1 VTETAF
7 SAGVR
12 RGVRECRRI
21 VNVAPFD
28 KSLEARFQTEQI
40 RTSCTFL
47 GVASLVGFLAYAF
60 YFVLFFFNLTT
71 YPDAGHTV
79 QSRLITSAISLYFG
93 FTAFV
98 LLFSKQGERV
108 KELVALSFAYVIVL
122 LVPIVDLFRPA
133 NKVGYDLI
141 VMSSTLLCIAGA
153 SRFTH
158 RNACTWLIVGVST
171 YFFVQFFLFGIFGP
185 DSIEIASNPTLVT
198 GKLRGLLYFQVVQ
211 AAGFAYMIFR
221 VIEARERVL
230 FLRERQLEKAA
241 EDRLHLLQGIGHD
254 LRQPMTALMLHS
266 DYARQCARTSDFQ
279 RMDESLRVIEDNL
292 HLMNSELTQVTE
304 LTASA
309 DPSAKLVLRPLDIL
323 PIIESLQVS
332 FRPRAENAHIDFR
345 VNVDSIPNSLYI
357 FSDELLIRRCLSNLV
372 SNAFK
377 FTALRQVGD
386 AKFVGLQVDVQ
397 GDFVEISVADSG
409 IGIAKENM
417 EKIWEPFF
425 QIGNPAR
432 NSDMGFGLGLA
443 HVRAAIDRMPEH
455 SISLASALGEGA
467 RFTIRVPVSTEI
479 PSTTDFA
486 SNNVVPITGDQ
497 NAFKGSLFLL
507 VEDDALLRASLSRAF
522 ESWGARVAEAA
533 SVESAKK
540 LIDSLEVPPD
550 FAIIDYRLPD
560 GDGRD
565 VFRYIESLRA
575 HTDGWHCPWVCLTGE
590 HSTNLTKL
598 DGTAISIIRKPVTLG
613 MLYSQL
619 NEIVKARREV

>member
-1 VTETAF
+1 MISRWLKERGG
-7 SAGVR
+7 AGV
-12 RGVRECRRI
+12 GI
-21 VNVAPFD
+21 LSVAPF
-28 KSLEARFQTEQI
+28 KEPFESQFQSEQVKV
-40 RTSCTFL
+40 SCTFL
-47 GVASLVGFLAYAF
+47 GVGSVVGFSAYTF
-60 YFVLFFFNLTT
+60 FFLFFFFNFTGIQ
-71 YPDAGHTV
+71 DIGHSPF
-79 QSRLITSAISLYFG
+79 SRRLSFVISLYFA
-93 FTAFV
+93 FTAYI
-98 LLFSKQGERV
+98 LLKSKSSQRV
-108 KELVALSFAYVIVL
+108 KEAVALSFAYVIVL
-122 LVPIVDLFRPA
+122 LVPFVDLFRPI
-133 NKVGYDLI
+133 NKIGYDLV
-141 VMSSTLLCIAGA
+141 VMSSTVLCIAGA

-158 RNACTWLIVGVST
+158 RKAIVWLVTVVSA
-171 YFFVQFFLFGIFGP
+171 FFVVQFFFFGMFGP
-185 DSIEIASNPTLVT
+185 DSEEIAKNPTLVT
-198 GKLRGLLYFQVVQ
+198 GRLRGFLYLQVLQ
-211 AAGFAYMIFR
+211 AAIFAYMIFR

-266 DYARQCARTSDFQ
+266 DYARQCARTSEFQ
-279 RMDESLRVIEDNL
+279 RMDESLRVIEENL

-309 DPSAKLVLRPLDIL
+309 DPSSKLVLKPLQIL
-323 PIIESLQVS
+323 PIIESLLAS

-345 VNVDSIPNSLYI
+345 VNTDAISKSLYV
-357 FSDELLIRRCLSNLV
+357 FSDELLLRRCLSNLV

-377 FTALRQVGD
+377 FTALRTVGD
-386 AKFVGLQVDVQ
+386 AKFVALQVDVL

-409 IGIAKENM
+409 IGIAKENR
-417 EKIWEPFF
+417 ERIWEPFF

-443 HVRAAIDRMPEH
+443 HVRAAIDRMTDH

-479 PSTTDFA
+479 PTSTDFA
-486 SNNVVPITGDQ
+486 SNNVVPIAGDQ

-522 ESWGARVAEAA
+522 ESWGGRVADAH

-565 VFRYIESLRA
+565 VFRYIESLRSR
-575 HTDGWHCPWVCLTGE
+575 TEGWHCHWVCLTGE
-590 HSTNLTKL
+590 HATNLTKL

-619 NEIVKARREV
+619 NEIVKARGKV